1 MMVAVR
7 PTVLR
12 RVAVL
17 ESLRATGAVQAV
29 APMPVRAACVAVVVV
44 VVVVAVAVAAA
55 QRRVAGLVQADTL
68 RLGQRPDRS
77 HRDQRGR

>member
-44 VVVVAVAVAAA
+44 VVVAVAVAAA